1 MTTTVRTLAVP
12 FPRAGWSIP
21 ASTVSAGPY
30 LLRFAR
36 TESDLDRIL
45 RLRYE
50 VYHLEQQ
57 IGLDEGHATGR
68 DEDEFDPSVHHLLI
82 EERDTR
88 TVVATYRMQTAEM
101 AVEAGFASAR
111 LFEVDSLPEPLRSSS
126 VEVGK
131 LCIARGHR
139 NARMLH
145 LLWRGMA
152 GYLSRN
158 RKTIVFGTCALPS
171 QDQRLALAVH
181 RGLERVGATHPTLQI
196 EPLPHTACQARPGEP
211 QRELHLPELFQA
223 YLGIGAKVLG
233 PPALDR
239 DFKTTNWLLWVD
251 TSDLDPLTYRAF
263 FQ

>member
-1 MTTTVRTLAVP
+1 VTTTVRPLAVP
-12 FPRAGWSIP
+12 FPKASWSIP

-50 VYHLEQQ
+50 VYHLEHQ
-57 IGLDEGHATGR
+57 IGSDEAHATGR
-68 DEDEFDPSVHHLLI
+68 DEDEFDSLLHHLVI

-88 TVVATYRMQTAEM
+88 NVVGTYRMQTADM
-101 AVEAGFASAR
+101 AGESGFSAAR
-111 LFEVDSLPEPLRSSS
+111 LFDLEALPVELRQNA

-131 LCIARGHR
+131 LCIAKGHR
-139 NARMLH
+139 NQRMLH

-158 RKTIVFGTCALPS
+158 HKTIVFGTCALPS
-171 QDQRLALAVH
+171 RDEAVALAIH
-181 RGLERVGATHPTLQI
+181 RGLEKAGACHPTLQVA
-196 EPLPHTACQARPGEP
+196 PLPHTACRSTSSAPD
-211 QRELHLPELFQA
+211 RERHLPDLFQA

-233 PPALDR
+233 PPAVDHA
-239 DFKTTNWLLWVD
+239 FKTTNWLLWVD
-251 TSDLDPLTYRAF
+251 ISDLDPLTYRAF

>member
-12 FPRAGWSIP
+12 FPKAGWSIP

-36 TESDLDRIL
+36 TEADLDRTL

-50 VYHLEQQ
+50 VYHLEQE

-68 DEDEFDPSVHHLLI
+68 DEDEFDQGFHHLLI

-101 AVEAGFASAR
+101 AEEAGFASAR
-111 LFEVDSLPEPLRSSS
+111 LFDLDALPEALRSQA

-131 LCIARGHR
+131 LCIAKGHR

-171 QDQRLALAVH
+171 QDQTLALAVH
-181 RGLERVGATHPTLQI
+181 RGLERVGATHPILQVD
-196 EPLPHTACQARPGEP
+196 PLPHTTCLARAGEP
-211 QRELHLPELFQA
+211 ERELHLPELFQA

-233 PPALDR
+233 APALDR

-251 TSDLDPLTYRAF
+251 TADLDPLTHRAF

>member
-1 MTTTVRTLAVP
+1 VTTSVRSLAVS

-21 ASTVSAGPY
+21 ASSVSAGPY

-50 VYHLEQQ
+50 VYHLEHE
-57 IGLDEGHATGR
+57 IGLDEAHATGR
-68 DEDEFDPSVHHLLI
+68 DEDQFDEAFHHLLI

-88 TVVATYRMQTAEM
+88 TVVGTYRMQTAEM
-101 AVEAGFASAR
+101 AAEAGFSSAR
-111 LFEVDSLPEPLRSSS
+111 LFDLEGLPDRMWQTA

-131 LCIARGHR
+131 LCIAKGHR
-139 NARMLH
+139 NQRLLH

-158 RKTIVFGTCALPS
+158 RKSIVFGTCALPS
-171 QDQRLALAVH
+171 RDASVALAIH
-181 RGLERVGATHPTLQI
+181 RGLERAGACHPTLRVD
-196 EPLPHTACQARPGEP
+196 PLPHTACQMPAGAPP
-211 QRELHLPELFQA
+211 REHLLPDLFQA
-223 YLGIGAKVLG
+223 YLAIGAKVLG
-233 PPALDR
+233 PPAIDQ
-239 DFKTTNWLLWVD
+239 DFKTTNWLLWVNI
-251 TSDLDPLTYRAF
+251 SDLDPLTFRSF